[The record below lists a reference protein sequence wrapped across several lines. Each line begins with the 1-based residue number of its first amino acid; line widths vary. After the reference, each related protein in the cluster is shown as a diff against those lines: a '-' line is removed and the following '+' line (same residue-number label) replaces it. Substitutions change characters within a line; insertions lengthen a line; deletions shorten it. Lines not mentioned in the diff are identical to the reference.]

1 MTENYI
7 GHTQMHESFPGVD
20 SGSTQVADA
29 GNIIPIRRDEAADF
43 TKTDEAAIR
52 GQLKN
57 QFRLGSDRTNVVPI
71 RRPQ

>member
-1 MTENYI
+1 MSENYD
-7 GHTQMHESFPGVD
+7 GHERMHESFPGVD

-29 GNIIPIRRDEAADF
+29 GNIIPIRRDEAADY
-43 TKTDEAAIR
+43 TRTDERAIQ

-71 RRPQ
+71 RKP